1 MDMQEISP
9 EEIKRI
15 RESLGLS
22 QAEAGKMLGGG
33 PSAFA
38 KYEKGSVRPSA
49 SLAKML
55 KFLRS
60 RPEQLEA
67 LATGRENTA
76 PKAGTSPFDIE
87 SEHVEALTADQFST
101 LIGKLL
107 SAEAQESGIPS
118 DGIHVCYRIEAPDG
132 GEDARIEWQ
141 EGPAR
146 TAFLPNRL
154 CQFQLKTGNVF
165 PNDAGKEVLDSKKRL
180 KPRLKPMIRE
190 VLEKGGSYIMLCSR
204 PYAEKA
210 IKARES
216 KILENIRKH
225 RPQTEEARIKFR
237 DSGQIAAWTASH
249 PSAAFWLLR
258 KIGSPLANSSFGS
271 WSHWSRRVEHS
282 RFPWVKDP
290 RLPGFREKLLSIV
303 RTPKGVVRVV
313 GPSGAGKSRLALEAF
328 RPTQKEETSGVRM
341 SDLVLYAVESEAGSS
356 EINKLAAELVNSK
369 KRSVLVVDRCSEDT
383 REDLAGI
390 VKHSDSRVSLV
401 TINSEIP
408 LDAEES
414 ENVLVI
420 NRAEHSLIE
429 KIVESIDPSISPLD
443 RQRIVGFSDGIVLC
457 ARIISKSWNKYGL
470 TASDDDERLLK
481 KFMGHDDVESS
492 RVYKAAKLI
501 GAFGVVQTNSPS
513 DEEKE
518 NELEEAVRTVGISIQ
533 DILDAIEKLERRGMV
548 QRHENL
554 ARLCPEHIAVK
565 LAERQWVQWNNSF
578 NSLSEKLIRKTAP
591 RLALLNMKPVAAE
604 VARKICGKG
613 KLWFPPETEKWK
625 GNSGILVSLA
635 QIDARRVAN
644 LLEKIISPLTQTE
657 IENMRHER
665 NNIVRALSIITSLGD
680 DAFEKAALLLFRFA
694 VGETRPRGH
703 ATDQFKSLFPSKY
716 SRTAA
721 GPEKRLKVIDK
732 LREEAKSI
740 DEHRADAHLSII
752 TDSLLEG
759 AKTSGFLVESGPR
772 IHGSRPALEPWWP
785 ETRQEYLDYV
795 RGCAKG
801 LVELAKRDDD
811 TGTRART
818 GLARN
823 WHPYVLNGLIEDVE
837 RWTQEVTATH
847 PYWPEALNSLEQ
859 FLLYSSNKLSPST
872 EKRVAAL
879 VSMLEP
885 ESLGDRI
892 RFLVTEMPGRYLGRE
907 NMDIETRE
915 RLQRNEIK
923 KLVGD
928 LVAGGKDKLA
938 KFIPQLSRGEQR
950 RAFQFG
956 LFLAEKTEDP
966 PYWKK
971 LIMEEFDSAP
981 AAERSHKLLVG
992 YLAGIEDKDP
1002 KEFEKFKQEAA
1013 ESPVFAPVLLAL
1025 TACTGIS
1032 SEDVATAI
1040 KALEADFIEP
1050 VVMNFWCGTDFL
1062 TQLRPSD
1069 VAPLFGF
1076 MLEKKEPRFF
1086 EVALKLMGMYM
1097 HDKEERLDELAPQ
1110 FLLAAEYPSIAKDW
1124 DSESLYHY
1132 ESLMER
1138 FISRGSDDSEAR
1150 KAAIVIAK
1158 QLVDENL
1165 EDNGVDII
1173 RQVLPAL
1180 LSNLGEIAWPLISK
1194 TLEERPD
1201 EWRLSYALRDKP
1213 SYGDGGPPILGL
1225 PENLLF
1231 GWCHANPEFA
1241 PAFVAEAVPILI
1253 EDAQEKIHPVTKRLL
1268 DEFGERGD
1276 VLDGLESNIPG
1287 SVWHGS
1293 LADALVPYKKPL
1305 MSIRNHKKEPVRQ
1318 WADETLEK
1326 IDSQIENIRR
1336 EEKES
1341 GFGGL

>member
-1 MDMQEISP
+1 M
-9 EEIKRI
+9 
-15 RESLGLS
+15 
-22 QAEAGKMLGGG
+22 
-33 PSAFA
+33 
-38 KYEKGSVRPSA
+38 
-49 SLAKML
+49 
-55 KFLRS
+55 
-60 RPEQLEA
+60 
-67 LATGRENTA
+67 TGRENA
-76 PKAGTSPFDIE
+76 AGKAGTTPFE
-87 SEHVEALTADQFST
+87 VTSEHVSALKAREFSI
-101 LIGKLL
+101 LVGKLL
-107 SAEAQESGIPS
+107 SAEAQESGIPL
-118 DGIHVCYRIEAPDG
+118 DGIHVSYETSAPDG

-141 EGPAR
+141 GVPAR
-146 TAFLPNRL
+146 TDFLPNRF
-154 CQFQLKTGNVF
+154 CQFQMKTGKIF
-165 PNDAGKEVLDSKKRL
+165 PKQSGKEVLDSKKQL
-180 KPRLKPMIRE
+180 KRMISKALKE
-190 VLEKGGSYIMLCSR
+190 GGSYIMLCSHD
-204 PYAEKA
+204 YSQKA
-210 IKARES
+210 IQDRKNT
-216 KILENIRKH
+216 ILKNIREH
-225 RPQTEEARIKFR
+225 LPETEGYQVQFR
-237 DSGQIAAWTASH
+237 DSGQIAAW
-249 PSAAFWLLR
+249 AAQRPPVALWLLKKTR
-258 KIGSPLANSSFGS
+258 AALANPSFGD
-271 WSHWSRRVEHS
+271 WLHWSRREEPS
-282 RFPWVKDP
+282 GAPWVEDP
-290 RLPGFREKLLSIV
+290 RLPEFREKLLSIV
-303 RTPKGVVRVV
+303 RTPRGVVRVA
-313 GPSGAGKSRLALEAF
+313 GPSGVGKSRLTLEAF
-328 RPTQKEETSGVRM
+328 RPTQKEETSGVRL

-356 EINKLAAELVNSK
+356 EINKLAWELVNSK
-369 KRSVLVVDRCSEDT
+369 KRSVLVVDRCMEET
-383 REDLAGI
+383 RADIAGI
-390 VKHSDSRVSLV
+390 VRHSDSRVSLI

-408 LDAEES
+408 LNAEES

-443 RQRIVGFSDGIVLC
+443 RRRIVGFSDGIVHC
-457 ARIISKSWNKYGL
+457 ARIISKSWNSCGL
-470 TASDDDERLLK
+470 TASDDDEMLLK
-481 KFMGHDDVESS
+481 KFMGHDDGESG

-501 GAFGVVQTNSPS
+501 GAFGVVQTSPPS

-518 NELEEAVRTVGISIQ
+518 DELEEAARTVGISIR

-554 ARLCPEHIAVK
+554 ARLRPEHIAVK

-604 VARKICGKG
+604 VARKICGNG

-635 QIDARRVAN
+635 QIDERRVVD
-644 LLEKIISPLTQTE
+644 LLKKIISPLTQTE
-657 IENMRHER
+657 IKNMGHER
-665 NNIVRALSIITSLGD
+665 NNIVRALSIITSLD
-680 DAFEKAALLLFRFA
+680 SDAFEKAALLLFRFA
-694 VGETRPRGH
+694 VEENRPRGH
-703 ATDQFKSLFPSKY
+703 ATDQFKSLFPSKH

-740 DEHRADAHLSII
+740 IDEHRADARLSVI
-752 TDSLLEG
+752 TDSLFEG
-759 AKTSGFLVESGPR
+759 AKTAGFSVEPGPR
-772 IHGSRPALEPWWP
+772 IHGSRPAVEPWWP

-795 RGCAKG
+795 RGCAEG

-811 TGTRART
+811 TGARART

-847 PYWPEALNSLEQ
+847 SYWPEALNSLEQ
-859 FLLYSSNKLSPST
+859 FLLYSSNKLSPSAAEAVERART

-907 NMDIETRE
+907 DMDIETRE

-928 LVAGGKDKLA
+928 LFAGGKDKLA

-971 LIMEEFDSAP
+971 LIMEEFESAP
-981 AAERSHKLLVG
+981 ATERSHRLLVG
-992 YLAGIEDKDP
+992 YLAGVKDKDP
-1002 KEFEKFKQEAA
+1002 KEFEKFKREAA
-1013 ESPVFAPVLLAL
+1013 ESPVFASVLLAL

-1032 SEDVATAI
+1032 SEDVSAAI
-1040 KALEADFIEP
+1040 KALETDFIEP
-1050 VVMNFWCGTDFL
+1050 VVMNFWCGTAFF

-1069 VAPLFGF
+1069 VAPLFSF

-1086 EVALKLMGMYM
+1086 EVALSLMEMYM
-1097 HDKEERLDELAPQ
+1097 HDKEEHLDELAPQ

-1124 DSESLYHY
+1124 NSESLYHY

-1138 FISRGSDDSEAR
+1138 FISWGSEDSEAR

-1158 QLVDENL
+1158 QLIDENL
-1165 EDNGVDII
+1165 EDNGVEII

-1180 LSNLGEIAWPLISK
+1180 LSSLGEIAWPLISK
-1194 TLEERPD
+1194 ALEERPY

-1213 SYGDGGPPILGL
+1213 SYGDGGPPILSL

-1241 PAFVAEAVPILI
+1241 PAFVAEAVPILR
-1253 EDAQEKIHPVTKRLL
+1253 ENGQEEIHPATKRLL

-1276 VLDGLESNIPG
+1276 VLNGLESNIPG

-1293 LADALVPYKKPL
+1293 LADALVPYREPL
-1305 MSIRNHKKEPVRQ
+1305 MRIRKHKKEPVRQ
-1318 WADETLEK
+1318 WAVETLEK